1 METFVQSMVSG
12 ILTGSLYAMIG
23 IGLTVIFGVMR
34 IINMAHGDLV
44 MLGMYGAFWA
54 HAAWRID
61 PFLSILIWVP
71 GAFILGGFIYRFLLR
86 KIVAGGELNTL
97 LYTAGLSLFIANLA
111 LLIWTGDYRTI
122 KLPYAI
128 MPLRPLGIAVPI
140 PLAIAFGMA
149 ILVTAALYWF
159 LVHTDTGRAIRAT
172 SQEPE
177 AAALMGVDVKRITI
191 ITFALGTALAS
202 GAGVLLAPALPL
214 LLPWARFCGQ
224 VLRHRGSGGLGSIT
238 GAIAGGLLLGW
249 SNPRGSRL
257 RLGAVQ
263 GRHRF
268 VIFLLVLLFGPRDCS
283 ESVNHETSSRCC
295 TDSSVRGGAWLVPV
309 PFFLHLIMVLMGRF
323 SERPGT
329 FSAGLPARCPSGMP
343 PSSEPGLTRP

>member
-12 ILTGSLYAMIG
+12 LLTGSLYAMIG

-34 IINMAHGDLV
+34 IINMAHGDMV

-54 HAAWRID
+54 HAAWKID

-122 KLPYAI
+122 KLPYAL

-149 ILVTAALYWF
+149 ILLTAALYWF
-159 LVHTDTGRAIRAT
+159 LVRTDTGRAIRAT

-177 AAALMGVDVKRITI
+177 AAALMGVDVKRITV

-202 GAGVLLAPALPL
+202 GAGVLLAPSLYLYPTVGEILVAKC
-214 LLPWARFCGQ
+214 FVIV
-224 VLRHRGSGGLGSIT
+224 VLGGLGSIT
-238 GAIAGGLLLGW
+238 GAIAGGLLLGVVE
-249 SNPRGSRL
+249 S
-257 RLGAVQ
+257 LGAVYVSVPYKD
-263 GRHRF
+263 GIGF
-268 VIFLLVLLFGPRDCS
+268 VIFLLVLLFR
-283 ESVNHETSSRCC
+283 
-295 TDSSVRGGAWLVPV
+295 
-309 PFFLHLIMVLMGRF
+309 
-323 SERPGT
+323 
-329 FSAGLPARCPSGMP
+329 PSGLFGVGK
-343 PSSEPGLTRP
+343 S